1 VEQSKTSLTTI
12 WRNRDNKVD
21 AFNGPTW
28 WLADFVSSG
37 WLEPLGLGD
46 DHMSKFPDSLT
57 NLVQFDGQTY
67 MAPEFGKWGSYLY
80 DQRYLEQQDFESP
93 PDVGRG
99 A

>member
-1 VEQSKTSLTTI
+1 MI
-12 WRNRDNKVD
+12 WRNEDNKVD

-57 NLVQFDGQTY
+57 NLSTSQSRLVRTS
-67 MAPEFGKWGSYLY
+67 AC
-80 DQRYLEQQDFESP
+80 
-93 PDVGRG
+93 
-99 A
+99 

>member
-12 WRNRDNKVD
+12 WRNEDNKVD

-57 NLVQFDGQTY
+57 NLV
-67 MAPEFGKWGSYLY
+67 PVRRSV
-80 DQRYLEQQDFESP
+80 SP
-93 PDVGRG
+93 GNVYSNVSC
-99 A
+99 